1 MISHDR
7 TLVVSTSL
15 DIKWDCYDTLKQWID
30 ATVSLSVYYYIFI
43 TLTLFLLQLKHHFNY
58 DSLKIGFMLV
68 LSGLQ
73 MHRLDL
79 LFHVSL
85 LELSTHVV
93 PPLIPTAEREI
104 SRCFLRRLHTLC
116 SAFASDSPRETTV
129 YSADHEELLGDELYQ
144 MTEDGVHGYS
154 YSRIEQVNS
163 KWTMVVSDG
172 WFPCDSLSSTW
183 ARAPSLSLLTPARLI
198 SLASL
203 QHLERVY
210 PALRDEIDRLPVNN
224 YSMVS
229 QCCRS
234 LYCGM
239 YNNLDYWNQLPIV
252 QRVEAHIADNDNCL
266 TLNGDVICNGE
277 WNSYEYFFD
286 VNNNPLNGRIVMK
299 QLVEYI
305 RRKPRGSISILLAKS
320 GSPTLTVLYS
330 SIPVREVDLV
340 RAELD
345 WGARRPNVFGGFDY
359 ALRHNDGYYL
369 RSAVIPFQFDNGS
382 YTFSISLSRL
392 TSLNLHDVL
401 GYASSRFPNYIR
413 ISSAPDDESADD
425 EPVESAVA
433 EPVESAVAEPVVF
446 AEPVDDE
453 QPVVEPIDAEP
464 AVVDDEYPPTL
475 ERSASFVDWS
485 FVPSWYS
492 PPSELPA
499 VESLPAPCSL
509 FPDLFLPDNDSYS
522 DFTEVFGHPFLAGTT
537 IDPPVDW
544 MDVDVEPSDRT
555 VYSSY
560 TNYSSFHNAGE
571 RPRRKIHRGSR
582 KWHLPDQLY
591 DF

>member
-1 MISHDR
+1 M
-7 TLVVSTSL
+7 
-15 DIKWDCYDTLKQWID
+15 
-30 ATVSLSVYYYIFI
+30 
-43 TLTLFLLQLKHHFNY
+43 LLQLKHHFNY
-58 DSLKIGFMLV
+58 DSLEIGFMLV

-79 LFHVSL
+79 LFHISL
-85 LELSTHVV
+85 SELFTHVV
-93 PPLIPTAEREI
+93 PPLIPTAERDI
-104 SRCFLRRLHTLC
+104 SRCFLRRLRTLC
-116 SAFASDSPRETTV
+116 SAFALEDSPRETTV
-129 YSADHEELLGDELYQ
+129 YSAAHEELLGDELYQ
-144 MTEDGVHGYS
+144 MTEEGVHGYS
-154 YSRIEQVNS
+154 YSRVELFGS

-183 ARAPSLSLLTPARLI
+183 ARVPSLTPARLL
-198 SLASL
+198 SLSSTWARVPPLTPARLLSL
-203 QHLERVY
+203 SSLKHLEHVY
-210 PALRDEIDRLPVNN
+210 PALRDEIDRLPVKN

-234 LYCGM
+234 FYCGM

-252 QRVEAHIADNDNCL
+252 QRVEAHIVDNDNCL

-277 WNSYEYFFD
+277 RNSYEYFFD
-286 VNNNPLNGRIVMK
+286 VNNNPLNGRTVMK

-330 SIPVREVDLV
+330 SIPVREADLV

-359 ALRHNDGYYL
+359 ALRHNDDYYL
-369 RSAVIPFQFDNGS
+369 RSAVSPFQFDNGS

-392 TSLNLHDVL
+392 TPLNLHDVL
-401 GYASSRFPNYIR
+401 GYASSRFPDYIR

-425 EPVESAVA
+425 EPVESAA
-433 EPVESAVAEPVVF
+433 FEPVDDELAVVESAVVEPVVF

-453 QPVVEPIDAEP
+453 QPVVVEPIDAEP

-492 PPSELPA
+492 PPSDCPLPA

-509 FPDLFLPDNDSYS
+509 FPNLFLPENDSYS
-522 DFTEVFGHPFLAGTT
+522 EFTEVFSNPFLAGTT

-544 MDVDVEPSDRT
+544 MDIDVEPSDHT

-560 TNYSSFHNAGE
+560 TNFSSFHNAGE